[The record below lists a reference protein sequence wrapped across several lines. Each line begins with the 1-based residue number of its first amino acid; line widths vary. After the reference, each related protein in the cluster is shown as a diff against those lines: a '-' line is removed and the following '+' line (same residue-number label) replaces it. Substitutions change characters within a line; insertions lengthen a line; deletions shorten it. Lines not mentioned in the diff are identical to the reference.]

1 MKAEIRNIAQ
11 ACRHGV
17 REIKACL
24 ELMLPSDITGNRK
37 HFYGYI
43 DGKRLYKKNMGPLLS
58 GRGGLVT
65 VDTDKAE
72 VGAFFASL
80 LNLTLVLLSVC

>member
-1 MKAEIRNIAQ
+1 
-11 ACRHGV
+11 
-17 REIKACL
+17 
-24 ELMLPSDITGNRK
+24 MLPSDIRGNRK
-37 HFYGYI
+37 GFYSYTGS
-43 DGKRLYKKNMGPLLS
+43 KRLNKENVSPLLN
-58 GRGGLVT
+58 GRGGLVS